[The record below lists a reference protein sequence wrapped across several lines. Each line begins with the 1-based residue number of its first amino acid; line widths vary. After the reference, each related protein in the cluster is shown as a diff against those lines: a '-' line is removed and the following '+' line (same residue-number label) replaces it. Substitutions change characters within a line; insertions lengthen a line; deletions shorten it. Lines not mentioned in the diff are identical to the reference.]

1 MTNPLRPVALLLA
14 APLFLTLRAADPAP
28 ANPAGV
34 VIERAPEGDRAPSS
48 EETARLQAENKRL
61 AQEAAAQK
69 QRADEAF
76 ARLNTLNTGVER
88 LMQEKTNLTAQ
99 LNQTRSTETALRE
112 KLDAAEKTVAKLPPD
127 VMAKLAET
135 EKKLAA
141 AEQRQAVLDA
151 DNQLLK
157 TASAEQVR
165 LTAELERMR
174 QEKAAR
180 EAAAPSLD
188 ELKGKLAEA
197 QLKLEAALRSYTLV
211 QAENEQLKSAAA
223 RPAQPAPAP
232 QADAAAGAAS
242 AELAKLRQENA
253 ALTTRADSDH
263 AALTAELEALR
274 RDKAALEA
282 KLAAA
287 PAEQSAG
294 NAAKLRAAEEKLAT
308 SLRSYAQLQAENE
321 QLKSAAAADAAL
333 RTELENLRRD
343 HAALEAKL
351 AENAPAAAPAPD
363 VTARLADV
371 ESKLS
376 TVLRSYTLLQ
386 EENDRLKADA
396 ARTVESAQATSAKA
410 AADAAAQISALFDE
424 LRQAKAQVTTLS
436 ADNAQL
442 KTRLALVGAPPGST
456 LAAPMRP
463 GTAAADAAATPAPAK
478 PAVAGPRTHVV
489 SPGDTLAKISRTYYG
504 TPSRWDEILRANR
517 DVIKNENVLPLGA
530 TLKIP

>member
-1 MTNPLRPVALLLA
+1 MTNPLRSVALLFA

-34 VIERAPEGDRAPSS
+34 VIERAPEGDRAPSA
-48 EETARLQAENKRL
+48 EEAARLQAENKRL
-61 AQEAAAQK
+61 TAEAAAQK

-76 ARLNTLNTGVER
+76 ARLNTLNSGVER

-99 LNQTRSTETALRE
+99 LNQARTTETALRE

-165 LTAELERMR
+165 LTAELDRMR

-188 ELKGKLAEA
+188 EMKGKLAEA
-197 QLKLEAALRSYTLV
+197 QMKLEAALRSYTLV
-211 QAENEQLKSAAA
+211 QTENEQLKAAAA
-223 RPAQPAPAP
+223 RATEP
-232 QADAAAGAAS
+232 AAAPKPDTTASATS

-253 ALTTRADSDH
+253 ALTARADSDH
-263 AALTAELEALR
+263 AALTAELETLR

-287 PAEQSAG
+287 PADQSAE
-294 NAAKLRAAEEKLAT
+294 NAAKLRTAEEKLAT
-308 SLRSYAQLQAENE
+308 SLRSYSQLQAENE
-321 QLKSAAAADAAL
+321 QLKSAAAGDAAL

-351 AENAPAAAPAPD
+351 AANPAAPAPD

-396 ARTVESAQATSAKA
+396 AHTVESAQATSAKA

-436 ADNAQL
+436 ADNSQL
-442 KTRLALVGAPPGST
+442 KTRLALIGAPPGST
-456 LAAPMRP
+456 LAAPIRP
-463 GTAAADAAATPAPAK
+463 GTAAAEAAATPAPAK
-478 PAVAGPRTHVV
+478 PVPAGPRTHVV
-489 SPGDTLAKISRTYYG
+489 SAGDTLAKISRTYYG